1 LRVKNIDQN
10 PCHARGWWI
19 KAKKHFNLQKK
30 MAALSPDSIVSTTV
44 EDALLKMVRRIA
56 DLQTSQTT
64 NPQNRTTVTQFT
76 QNALTGA
83 YTVALTIPSTITLG
97 PSGVTSN
104 ATEVFV
110 WLRLLMI
117 NIAAQRQQYLSLSGD
132 DAS

>member
-1 LRVKNIDQN
+1 
-10 PCHARGWWI
+10 
-19 KAKKHFNLQKK
+19 

-44 EDALLKMVRRIA
+44 EDALLLEMVRIIA

-64 NPQNRTTVTQFT
+64 NPQNSTIVTQFT

-104 ATEVFV
+104 ATEVFF
-110 WLRLLMI
+110 
-117 NIAAQRQQYLSLSGD
+117 
-132 DAS
+132 